1 MQQQHSSHQ
10 RWHSNTSLKAV
21 WKQNRNVKQST
32 FALQISSHYGFHRTA
47 TKTAAI
53 PPPFDSN
60 KNGRGEQLSPKQTL
74 SSWQLSFIVLKRPG
88 IYGENLYR
96 LEGSPCIPTEF
107 NIKREKLKGWRP
119 LCLSSRMLWFS
130 RKIVR
135 ASSDCLALTGLTR
148 LSKPKCLHWRKVG
161 PAMRVSLPSQEG
173 VPARQVIQDGGESG
187 SRKLAPKPRGGL
199 VEEESSS
206 L

>member
-60 KNGRGEQLSPKQTL
+60 KNRRGEQLSPKQTL

-119 LCLSSRMLWFS
+119 LCLSSRMLWLS
-130 RKIVR
+130 RFDGVDQAEQAKV
-135 ASSDCLALTGLTR
+135 SSSEKSWPGY
-148 LSKPKCLHWRKVG
+148 
-161 PAMRVSLPSQEG
+161 EG
-173 VPARQVIQDGGESG
+173 VPTI
-187 SRKLAPKPRGGL
+187 PRGCP
-199 VEEESSS
+199 S
-206 L
+206 